1 MAQKIKR
8 YGNFFKAGDG
18 AKITATIAP
27 GAVMAPGALVGAVLA
42 GLLLLPISAG
52 SVGPAMAAGAPLDT
66 APLIAPVN
74 SSAVIVSPILDAFV
88 IEASGAGMIAASPLL
103 LAQAKK
109 EEDDLLDKDDDDDDD
124 DGLLNDDD
132 DDDEDKDEK
141 AEMKDT
147 AAAGKVKNAAGKEH
161 AALFAESRYPSAT
174 TCGTCHPRHF
184 EEWSVSQHSY
194 AQLSP
199 AYMAFQNF
207 VNSQVNGTNGDFC
220 IRCHNQV
227 GMNMGEATGISNL
240 ERHPTSRE
248 GITCIVCHRVKNIYN
263 KASGRVALVEGDL
276 LQPVYGPKGD
286 AELKRVLDNR
296 DKYRVVTKADE
307 PGRKIHTEVIEFK
320 EMSSSTFCGTCH
332 DVTLLNGF
340 RLEEAFSEYRSG
352 PAAAK
357 GITCQDCHMG
367 KVQGIPSG
375 YHEGP
380 AAVVGGVP
388 TEPRKLT
395 NHIMAGPDY
404 SLVHPGIFPHN
415 AEAQQLATLAEWLTY
430 DHKAGWGT
438 DEFEDNVP
446 ANKVF
451 PKAWASVDARYD
463 AREILNY
470 QFKRLASVRELRLE
484 VLRNGYLLSDVK
496 VNKATMGGIELQA
509 KVSNITEGHNVP
521 TGFTGERLVWLRVT
535 VTNSDGRV
543 VFESGDTD
551 SNGDVRDNESAFV
564 HAGEM
569 PLDTQLFSLQSRF
582 LVQSVRGG
590 ERERTVTIPYSTTS
604 LPFLRPTRLSL
615 ILTGESTVERNH
627 RKGIEPLGHRI
638 ADYEVD
644 SELLTGKGTYNAKF
658 ELMAQMFPINLI
670 TAIQVVG
677 FDYGI
682 SPRDVAKAVVDGREV
697 LYEENV
703 TINVK

>member
-1 MAQKIKR
+1 MTRNFLNDGKIFTPRIFGANGAMAIL
-8 YGNFFKAGDG
+8 G
-18 AKITATIAP
+18 T
-27 GAVMAPGALVGAVLA
+27 VLT
-42 GLLLLPISAG
+42 GLLLAPLPVQA
-52 SVGPAMAAGAPLDT
+52 AAGT
-66 APLIAPVN
+66 A
-74 SSAVIVSPILDAFV
+74 
-88 IEASGAGMIAASPLL
+88 GATAEIAARGVDRAARFVDMSKAAPAVTQPLL

-109 EEDDLLDKDDDDDDD
+109 EDDDELLGKDDGDDDDDD
-124 DGLLNDDD
+124 LLKADDD
-132 DDDEDKDEK
+132 DDDKDDEK
-141 AEMKDT
+141 AEMTD
-147 AAAGKVKNAAGKEH
+147 AAAAKSKSAAGKEH

-240 ERHPTSRE
+240 DRHPTSRE

-296 DKYRVVTKADE
+296 DKFRVVTKADE

-380 AAVVGGVP
+380 AAVIGGVP
-388 TEPRKLT
+388 TKPRKLT

-430 DHKAGWGT
+430 DYKAGWGT
-438 DEFEDNVP
+438 DKFEDNIP
-446 ANKVF
+446 AGMSF
-451 PKAWASVDARYD
+451 PKAWESVDARYD

-470 QFKRLASVRELRLE
+470 QFGRLAKVRELRLE
-484 VLRNGYLLSDVK
+484 VLRNGYLLGDVK

-521 TGFTGERLVWLRVT
+521 TGFTGERLVWVRVT
-535 VTNSDGRV
+535 VTDASGKV
-543 VFESGDTD
+543 VFQSGDTD
-551 SNGDVRDNESAFV
+551 ANGDVRDHESAFV
-564 HAGEM
+564 HAGQL

-638 ADYEVD
+638 VEYEVD
-644 SELLTGKGTYNAKF
+644 SHLLTGKGAYNAKV
-658 ELMAQMFPINLI
+658 ELLAQMFPINLV

-682 SPRDVAKAVVDGREV
+682 SPRDVAKSVVDGREV

>member
-1 MAQKIKR
+1 MTQKFKWH
-8 YGNFFKAGDG
+8 GNFFGTGNA
-18 AKITATIAP
+18 AKVAATAA
-27 GAVMAPGALVGAVLA
+27 GAVLT
-42 GLLLLPISAG
+42 GLLLLPLAPNAALAASAPTTTDTLIK
-52 SVGPAMAAGAPLDT
+52 PALVSANLVSAESAV
-66 APLIAPVN
+66 PVN
-74 SSAVIVSPILDAFV
+74 VFPI
-88 IEASGAGMIAASPLL
+88 IEASEARAIAGSPLL

-109 EEDDLLDKDDDDDDD
+109 KEDDLLDDDDDDD
-124 DGLLNDDD
+124 DEDLLKEE
-132 DDDEDKDEK
+132 DDEDDKK
-141 AEMKDT
+141 AADT
-147 AAAGKVKNAAGKEH
+147 ADAGGKPRSEAGKEH

-184 EEWSVSQHSY
+184 EEWAVSQHSY

-199 AYMAFQNF
+199 AYMALQNF
-207 VNSQVNGTNGDFC
+207 INLNVNGTNGDFC

-227 GMNMGEATGISNL
+227 GMNMEERVQISNL

-248 GITCIVCHRVKNIYN
+248 GITCIVCHRVANIYN

-276 LQPVYGPKGD
+276 LQPVYGPAGD

-307 PGRKIHTEVIEFK
+307 PGRKIHKEAIEFK
-320 EMSSSTFCGTCH
+320 EISTSTFCGTCH

-340 RLEEAFSEYRSG
+340 RLEEAFSEYRAS
-352 PAAAK
+352 PAAAD
-357 GITCQDCHMG
+357 GVSCQDCHMG
-367 KVQGIPSG
+367 KIQGKVSG

-388 TEPRKLT
+388 TVSRKLT

-415 AEAQQLATLAEWLTY
+415 AEAQQLATLPEWLTFNVA
-430 DHKAGWGT
+430 AGWGT
-438 DEFEDNVP
+438 DKFEDNIP
-446 ANKVF
+446 SGMAF

-463 AREILNY
+463 AREIIDY
-470 QFKRLASVRELRLE
+470 QLKRLAYVRTLRLE
-484 VLRNGYLLSDVK
+484 VLRNGYFLSDLK
-496 VNKATMGGIELQA
+496 TTKADRNGINIQA
-509 KVSNITEGHNVP
+509 KVSNITTGHNTP
-521 TGFTGERLVWLRVT
+521 TGFTGERLVWVRIT
-535 VTNSDGRV
+535 VTDADGKV
-543 VFESGDTD
+543 VFQSGDTD
-551 SNGDVRDNESAFV
+551 ANGDVRDNESAFV
-564 HAGEM
+564 HAGEL
-569 PLDTQLFSLQSRF
+569 PLDEQLFNLQSRF

-615 ILTGESTVERNH
+615 VLTGESTVERNH

-638 ADYEVD
+638 AKYEID
-644 SELLTGKGTYNAKF
+644 GDMLTGKGPYQAKV
-658 ELMAQMFPINLI
+658 ELLAQMFPINLI
-670 TAIQVVG
+670 STIQVVG

-682 SPRDVAKAVVDGREV
+682 SPRAAANAVVAGREV
-697 LYEENV
+697 LYEENL